1 MDSFCYRK
9 IELRLIIFFLLNDK
23 FCIFQIVNNLHFVLK
38 FVTNQYK
45 IFQIPTMLYHGTQQ
59 ERRKLVKNI
68 HRRKGTLQ
76 IHPVVITSFEIAMR
90 DRNAL
95 QVLVSMEFF
104 VIHKPHFSQFI
115 ALSHH
120 LVTFV
125 DFFLPPDGNSGLCST
140 DSFRNQKLALTD

>member
-1 MDSFCYRK
+1 
-9 IELRLIIFFLLNDK
+9 
-23 FCIFQIVNNLHFVLK
+23 
-38 FVTNQYK
+38 
-45 IFQIPTMLYHGTQQ
+45 MLYHGTQQ

-95 QVLVSMEFF
+95 QVLVSVEFF
-104 VIHKPHFSQFI
+104 VIHKPHFSSFI

-120 LVTFV
+120 LVAFV
-125 DFFLPPDGNSGLCST
+125 DFFSPPDGSSGLCST
-140 DSFRNQKLALTD
+140 DSFRNQKMVLTD